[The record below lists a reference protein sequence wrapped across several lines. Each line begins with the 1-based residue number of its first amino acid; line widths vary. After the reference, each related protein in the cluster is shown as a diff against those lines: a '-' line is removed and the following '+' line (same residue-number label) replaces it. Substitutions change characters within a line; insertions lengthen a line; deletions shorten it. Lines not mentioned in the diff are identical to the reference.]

1 MKQQVITNP
10 FEGILN
16 RFNELESKIDELLT
30 NQQKQQQQAYK
41 QAQQDT
47 PQVYSKAEV
56 KAIFGISEPTLDK
69 WCING
74 NLTKIKIEGSRRV
87 YFSKSEVNK
96 LQTIKNAK

>member
-1 MKQQVITNP
+1 MINSISNP
-10 FEGILN
+10 FEQLQSEIV
-16 RFNELESKIDELLT
+16 ELKELLNT
-30 NQQKQQQQAYK
+30 HIQEQKKQQEKALK
-41 QAQQDT
+41 KLEAEA
-47 PQVYSKAEV
+47 PQVYSKTEV
-56 KAIFGISEPTLDK
+56 KEIFGITDPTLDK